1 MLVFLPCKPA
11 TRVRC
16 SDQLNFFW
24 KFRNFE
30 FSESLECWLSYFFF
44 KKWRK
49 LISDELMALTS
60 KSILQR
66 YGKERRFDESGLVHN
81 GNGPN
86 TFILSPL
93 TGIPGT
99 GTSFYRRLRT
109 PAHRFG
115 PKMNQ
120 AKDNSLLS
128 RLLTVRFNDANVS
141 MKPTRDLRTT
151 TFCWSGNKL
160 FRTIGSEDPWKQ
172 YGPYY
177 MEVLFYFSVN
187 ENWRLVRIDKSGKT
201 VCQK

>member
-1 MLVFLPCKPA
+1 
-11 TRVRC
+11 
-16 SDQLNFFW
+16 
-24 KFRNFE
+24 
-30 FSESLECWLSYFFF
+30 
-44 KKWRK
+44 
-49 LISDELMALTS
+49 MALTS

-81 GNGPN
+81 RNGPI

-141 MKPTRDLRTT
+141 MKPTRYPRTT
-151 TFCWSGNKL
+151 TFFAGL
-160 FRTIGSEDPWKQ
+160 GSNCSEQSDPRIPESNMVHIIWK
-172 YGPYY
+172 
-177 MEVLFYFSVN
+177 FYFTFQLTKIGDLSELTN
-187 ENWRLVRIDKSGKT
+187 LVKLYVRNNQINNISNISTAPQEMLILSTKLSPIPQHQTTDRH
-201 VCQK
+201 Q

>member
-1 MLVFLPCKPA
+1 
-11 TRVRC
+11 
-16 SDQLNFFW
+16 
-24 KFRNFE
+24 
-30 FSESLECWLSYFFF
+30 
-44 KKWRK
+44 
-49 LISDELMALTS
+49 MALTS

-81 GNGPN
+81 RNGPI

-93 TGIPGT
+93 TGIRWT
-99 GTSFYRRLRT
+99 GTSFYRRPRT
-109 PAHRFG
+109 PAHRFS

-120 AKDNSLLS
+120 TKDNSLLS

-141 MKPTRDLRTT
+141 MKPTRDLRITT
-151 TFCWSGNKL
+151 YFAGLGTNF
-160 FRTIGSEDPWKQ
+160 SEQSDPWI
-172 YGPYY
+172 PESN

>member
-1 MLVFLPCKPA
+1 
-11 TRVRC
+11 
-16 SDQLNFFW
+16 
-24 KFRNFE
+24 
-30 FSESLECWLSYFFF
+30 
-44 KKWRK
+44 
-49 LISDELMALTS
+49 MALTS

-81 GNGPN
+81 RNGPI

-151 TFCWSGNKL
+151 TFFAGLGRNC
-160 FRTIGSEDPWKQ
+160 SEQSDPWI
-172 YGPYY
+172 PESN